1 LSYTNDVRVLDLEKG
16 EWLFGYNSPSGPVAP
31 NALSCP
37 HDDFAL
43 LDNRL
48 LVHLPTKIQVCEYR
62 DAGQI
67 EILGGTSFIAM
78 LSDAGGLLAPG
89 EIPHPAAAKLLEK
102 AQSDPSVF
110 LVHPGVAVA
119 IDVSGIAGPYQ
130 PGVRQGLEKAAKASG
145 YTVAQSSPIVIMGAI
160 TGPKQEAVSYIAS
173 GSYVVNAYTSTIRL
187 VWNGRDLWQTSGTN
201 VPFVLQTKAGE
212 TIEQAL
218 AEAGKQPNFS
228 VFETA
233 RFPEFLQKPA
243 ENQQPGRPPSAALMS
258 SQFTMQGLVDAK

>member
-1 LSYTNDVRVLDLEKG
+1 MR
-16 EWLFGYNSPSGPVAP
+16 
-31 NALSCP
+31 LSCP

-43 LDNRL
+43 LDNHL
-48 LVHLPTKIQVCEYR
+48 LVHLPTKIQVCDYR

-67 EILGGTSFIAM
+67 ETLGGTSFIAM
-78 LSDAGGLLAPG
+78 LADAGGLLAPG
-89 EIPHPAAAKLLEK
+89 DFPHPAAAKLLEK

-110 LVHPGVAVA
+110 LIHPGVAVA

-201 VPFVLQTKAGE
+201 VPGMLHDQTGGDHRAGVGGGR
-212 TIEQAL
+212 
-218 AEAGKQPNFS
+218 EA
-228 VFETA
+228 A
-233 RFPEFLQKPA
+233 EFLGVRSGEISGIPA
-243 ENQQPGRPPSAALMS
+243 ETRGQSAAR
-258 SQFTMQGLVDAK
+258 TCRPRR